1 MNSEKKKS
9 KDGKNVIRGYFTV
22 SILFLKYYFD
32 TNDLTSRICI
42 KSGLLLCMVTKRTK
56 NFNFYKN
63 RDETRVRSSNIIVTD
78 LNYGIG
84 QSIFITIHNVIE

>member
-9 KDGKNVIRGYFTV
+9 KDGKNVIRGHFTV

-42 KSGLLLCMVTKRTK
+42 KSGLLLCMVTKRPQNL
-56 NFNFYKN
+56 NF
-63 RDETRVRSSNIIVTD
+63 
-78 LNYGIG
+78 
-84 QSIFITIHNVIE
+84 